1 MKLKEIP
8 NLEQEENRSEN
19 ANAES
24 DKETTGPEQVKNLL
38 LKQLNNYKNNKNRYT
53 INADAVT
60 KFRIIGN
67 EAYCVV
73 NCPFCAAEVP
83 CTLYICIPL
92 GNQQF

>member
-8 NLEQEENRSEN
+8 NLEREENRSEN

-24 DKETTGPEQVKNLL
+24 DKETTGRVKNLL